1 MKKLTDI
8 ILKVPEK
15 EIISLIEDAL
25 VVWRTKQTRA
35 RGNVS
40 LNKFAEHLGVS
51 RSLLSM
57 WLLGQR
63 TVTYE
68 YRAKIAKPIA
78 DLLGPDAYNTL
89 DIVPPNPYLQK
100 INQLFERLSPEHQK
114 KLAEDAERYEA
125 KHGKDSS
132 KK

>member
-8 ILKVPEK
+8 ILKVSEK

-57 WLLGQR
+57 WLLGER
-63 TVTYE
+63 TVTHE
-68 YRAKIAKPIA
+68 YRTKIAEPIA
-78 DLLGPDAYNTL
+78 ELLGSDAYNVL
-89 DIVPPNPYLQK
+89 GVIPPNPYLQK
-100 INQLFERLSPEHQK
+100 INQVFEKLSPQHQK
-114 KLAEDAERYEA
+114 KLAEDAERYIA
-125 KHGKDSS
+125 KR
-132 KK
+132 KKPPPD